1 MPPPVPAAE
10 PPPPLLPDGSD
21 LAVDR
26 ASPALSGYVLG
37 YQGFRIGP
45 TAQPRARLVVPDGS
59 VNVLFGF
66 GAPVQVTD
74 AVRPQ
79 LTLRA
84 VSMVSPVALTAVLG
98 RHTGGVHGLVAV
110 LTPLGAYRLFGVPMN
125 EWSGL
130 YLDPAE
136 LLGRRLPHLR
146 ERLAECADWTERFRL
161 LDQLF
166 AGQILEGPECRREVA
181 WAWAELQRSGGRVPI
196 QRLAAATGWSRRHLE
211 RRFREQVGRSPKD
224 IAQIRRL
231 QEALRLQEA
240 GVPLA
245 HLATR
250 AGFHDQPH
258 FTRAFKAMMGFSPL
272 RLPADRLDWGPNALL
287 KVLPEQAGPPA
298 AG

>member
-1 MPPPVPAAE
+1 MPSPVPAAE
-10 PPPPLLPDGSD
+10 PQPDGSE

-26 ASPALSGYVLG
+26 AGAALSGYVLG
-37 YQGFRIGP
+37 YQGFRIGAIP
-45 TAQPRARLVVPDGS
+45 QQRARLVVPDGS
-59 VNVLFGF
+59 VNILFGF
-66 GAPVQVTD
+66 GSPVRVTD

-79 LTLRA
+79 LTMTA

-98 RHTGGVHGLVAV
+98 EHTGGVHCLVAV

-130 YLDPAE
+130 HLDPAD
-136 LLGRRLPHLR
+136 LFGRRLPHLR
-146 ERLAECADWTERFRL
+146 EQLAECPGWPERFRL
-161 LDQLF
+161 LDRLF
-166 AGQILEGPECRREVA
+166 ARQILDGPECRREVV

-258 FTRAFKAMMGFSPL
+258 FNRAFKAMMGFSPL
-272 RLPADRLDWGPNALL
+272 RLPADRVDWGPNTLLRAL
-287 KVLPEQAGPPA
+287 PAPTGPSAP
-298 AG
+298 G